1 MMEFAAVAYGLM
13 LSFVLSSLHLN
24 QKYRRPNPRI
34 MVAIGYFLV
43 GATAALSVALLGY
56 AVIELL

>member
-1 MMEFAAVAYGLM
+1 MMEFAAVAYGQI

-34 MVAIGYFLV
+34 MVAIDYFLV